1 MFLFSISNK
10 YSCIYHYLLSSN
22 AYMFSFSCNLCGIS
36 MTKVL
41 LYESLD
47 VWKRL
52 RVDDFTLLQGLLST
66 KDNYFVFSFSAKT
79 KVISL

>member
-22 AYMFSFSCNLCGIS
+22 ADMFSFSCNLCGIS

-41 LYESLD
+41 LYEGFLD
-47 VWKRL
+47 AWRRL
-52 RVDDFTLLQGLLST
+52 RVDDFYLVTRTFKYKRQLFCLFFLRQ
-66 KDNYFVFSFSAKT
+66 N
-79 KVISL
+79 